1 MALLK
6 TFREGMLKRK
16 PPLDPKTITDRTNRY
31 ISYVAFHLYQ
41 MYQEKK
47 RLEMHPDPSPDAPP
61 PRTEGD
67 MRAEINRVG
76 NTVMKVMELGV
87 R

>member
-1 MALLK
+1 MV
-6 TFREGMLKRK
+6 KRK
-16 PPLDPKTITDRTNRY
+16 LDPKTITDRTNRY

-41 MYQEKK
+41 MYGEKK
-47 RLEMHPDPSPDAPP
+47 RLEKDADPSPDSPHVN
-61 PRTEGD
+61 TETE